1 MHKGTVKWFNNAKGY
16 GFLISDEFEED
27 IFVHYSTINQDGFRS
42 LKQGDHVL
50 FEAERGD
57 KGLVTT
63 KVVLETEET

>member
-16 GFLISDEFEED
+16 GFLISDEYEED

-42 LKQGDHVL
+42 LKQGDRVL

-63 KVVLETEET
+63 KVEPDTEET